1 MEESLALIHCHEAKF
16 PNIEAVLFDKDGTLS
31 NSTPFLKII
40 GQKRAH
46 LIEICVPGIQDVL
59 LRTFGLIDNTLDPAG
74 LLAVGSRYE
83 NEIAAAAQIVGEGH
97 GWDAALSIAKSSF
110 HQADL
115 LVTSKSPQ
123 TPLFPG
129 VQNFLDRLLT
139 CGLKL
144 GLLSADSSINVSDF
158 VQTYHLATYF
168 QFVMGID
175 QPPGK
180 PDPVLVHMA
189 CDALNVSPKRL
200 LVIGDAPVD
209 IQLAH
214 AGYTAGCI
222 AMAWDGVDSSH
233 LWQAEAIAHTF
244 CDIQIKKDN

>member
-1 MEESLALIHCHEAKF
+1 MEESLALIHCHDAIF
-16 PNIEAVLFDKDGTLS
+16 SDIEAVLFDKDGTLS
-31 NSTPFLKII
+31 DSAPFLKRI

-46 LIEICVPGIQDVL
+46 LIETCIPDIQDVL
-59 LRTFGLIDNTLDPAG
+59 LQTFGLMDNAINPAG

-83 NEIAAAAQIVGEGH
+83 NEIAIAAQIVSRCH
-97 GWDAALSIAKSSF
+97 GWDEALSISKSSF

-115 LVTSKSPQ
+115 LMSPKSPQ

-129 VQNFLDRLLT
+129 VQNFLDQLLNH
-139 CGLKL
+139 GLKL
-144 GLLSADSSINVSDF
+144 GLLSADSSTNVSDF
-158 VQTYHLATYF
+158 IQTYHLATYF

-180 PDPVLVHMA
+180 PDPVLVDMA
-189 CDALNVSPKRL
+189 CDALNVSAKRL

-214 AGYTAGCI
+214 AGHTAGCI
-222 AMAWDGVDSSH
+222 AMAWGGLDSKQ
-233 LWQAEAIAHTF
+233 LQKAEAIAHTF
-244 CDIQIKKDN
+244 DDIQVRNKK